1 MRHKRQIRQKCAWR
15 YDGRMDFSS
24 PAAWAFWVLTGI
36 AAYLGAYATEKG
48 KRRAAR
54 EDSAQI
60 RDELTKT
67 TRTLKEIEASISN
80 ELWERQW
87 RLNQKRDIYAR
98 LLESM
103 SELELSVS
111 VLSKYFAMQ
120 PTEHIAGEV
129 DKHGERA
136 TQVGRELER
145 AMAVA
150 RVYLPKEA
158 IATFEN
164 LESELRKPAPELEYS
179 AVCAALVRTQ
189 EGLTSAAKVDLGF

>member
-1 MRHKRQIRQKCAWR
+1 MKEGARR
-15 YDGRMDFSS
+15 YDVGMDFSS
-24 PAAWAFWVLTGI
+24 PAAWGFWILTAI
-36 AAYLGAYATEKG
+36 AAYLGAYAAEKG
-48 KRRAAR
+48 KRRAAW
-54 EDSAQI
+54 EDKNQI
-60 RDELTKT
+60 LEELAKT

-80 ELWERQW
+80 DLWERQW

-103 SELELSVS
+103 SELELSVN

-120 PTEHIAGEV
+120 PTQHISNEV

-150 RVYLPKEA
+150 KVY
-158 IATFEN
+158 F
-164 LESELRKPAPELEYS
+164 APE
-179 AVCAALVRTQ
+179 CNRGIQQPGIGTP
-189 EGLTSAAKVDLGF
+189 